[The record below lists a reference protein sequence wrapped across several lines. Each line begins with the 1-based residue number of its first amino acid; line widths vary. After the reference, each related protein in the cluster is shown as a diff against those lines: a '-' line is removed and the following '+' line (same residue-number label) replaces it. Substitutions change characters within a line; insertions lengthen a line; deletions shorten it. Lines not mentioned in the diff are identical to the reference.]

1 MIDNEDPISA
11 GNDDR
16 FNEPKATPS
25 ADDAEILLGQEPP
38 LTRIRRRPILMV
50 LGALCALGIGS
61 AAYALANRPHRVKAE
76 QEIQMRP
83 YGNVSGKPP
92 EWTKQ
97 LELATT
103 PATSTGPETRIETA
117 PPSAI
122 DTLPVTHDVPPIKDA
137 YSDDIGP
144 IDNGYR
150 PPGYSAH
157 VSQKKASGDCE
168 DDGDLPG
175 IFMPSPKRESGEGRQ
190 VASTDPSSPLEP
202 APVGLPAAPGSEQL
216 GKIAGMLA
224 ASQGD
229 DDDKKEGF
237 MARAGI
243 ETLGPDEDDMSE
255 CDMSAGTPVF
265 GNLLVATNS
274 DVPSGNTVTLMVTK
288 TVYCGADHEH
298 VALPQ
303 GSKFVG
309 EVNSRA
315 TYGQDRQQICMK
327 QVERPASA
335 DHPRG
340 SRKALGCFVVADIEG
355 APGIQADVDNHWGAV
370 IGGSLLS
377 AVLAMGASS
386 SMGNQEGF
394 AATTAQNAAHG
405 AGNSINQSGQR
416 IVQRE
421 LQRKPTLTTP
431 ILEGV
436 TVMFTSNLQLDPWLP
451 RKHHR
456 QTY

>member
-1 MIDNEDPISA
+1 MID
-11 GNDDR
+11 DDEPTESSDSR
-16 FNEPKATPS
+16 FNEPKATPN
-25 ADDAEILLGQEPP
+25 ADDAALLLQQPSI
-38 LTRIRRRPILMV
+38 TRIHRRPIMMI

-76 QEIQMRP
+76 KEITMRP
-83 YGNVSGKPP
+83 YGDVSGKPP

-103 PATSTGPETRIETA
+103 PATAPDLPPKVETA
-117 PPSAI
+117 PQSAI
-122 DTLPVTHDVPPIKDA
+122 DALPVTHTVPPIAAA
-137 YSDDIGP
+137 YDDGVVP
-144 IDNGYR
+144 PDSGYR
-150 PPGYSAH
+150 PPAYYAH
-157 VSQKKASGDCE
+157 VEQQRKKADC
-168 DDGDLPG
+168 DDDDLPG
-175 IFMPSPKRESGEGRQ
+175 IFMPSPKREGGEGRQ
-190 VASTDPSSPLEP
+190 GAATDPSLPLGP
-202 APVGLPAAPGSEQL
+202 APVGLPQVPGSEQL

-229 DDDKKEGF
+229 DDDRKESF

-327 QVERPASA
+327 QLERPPSS

-340 SRKALGCFVVADIEG
+340 SRKALGCFVVADVQG
-355 APGIQADVDNHWGAV
+355 APGIEADVDNHWGAV

-394 AATTAQNAAHG
+394 AATTAQNAARG

-436 TVMFTSNLQLDPWLP
+436 TVMFTSNLQLDPWKP
-451 RKHHR
+451 RPSKHR
-456 QTY
+456 R